1 MPKMKTH
8 KATAKRI
15 KITRNKKIIQRTAGQ
30 NHFNSRESG
39 KTTRNKTI
47 TEITSQVDQQKQ
59 RIQKLQDM
67 LVDNKIDP
75 EDYSK
80 MKSRFEEVKEQ
91 LLLRLRQ
98 IKSVRSNF
106 EKYLQSGINLLGNLE
121 KYYHASDIEVKQQLI
136 GSIFPEKLVF
146 VDGKVRTARINE
158 VLRLILLNDK
168 SSRNMKKGQ
177 LTSNLWL
184 SSGVEADG
192 VEPA

>member
-1 MPKMKTH
+1 MVTFLSGVKNSGETS
-8 KATAKRI
+8 
-15 KITRNKKIIQRTAGQ
+15 RNQ
-30 NHFNSRESG
+30 
-39 KTTRNKTI
+39 TI
-47 TEITSQVDQQKQ
+47 TEITNQVDQQKQ

-80 MKSRFEEVKEQ
+80 MKSRFEGTKEQ

-98 IKSVRSNF
+98 IKCVRSNF

-121 KYYHASDIEVKQQLI
+121 KYYHTSDIEVKQQLI
-136 GSIFPEKLVF
+136 GSIFPEKMVF

-168 SSRNMKKGQ
+168 GYRDM
-177 LTSNLWL
+177 
-184 SSGVEADG
+184 
-192 VEPA
+192 